1 MAQRA
6 KFVPENKEL
15 ISNSDEAASVPISKT
30 IAHFK
35 KNLNFEIF
43 NKQETD
49 KPLGD
54 ASVCRFWPRPYCAP
68 PDFWP
73 RPLQSL
79 GDARGSL
86 INDDEE
92 FFIRYSISELYL

>member
-15 ISNSDEAASVPISKT
+15 ISNSDEAASVPITKT

-35 KNLNFEIF
+35 KNLNFV
-43 NKQETD
+43 D

-54 ASVCRFWPRPYCAP
+54 A
-68 PDFWP
+68 
-73 RPLQSL
+73 
-79 GDARGSL
+79 RGIFS
-86 INDDEE
+86 NDDEE

>member
-15 ISNSDEAASVPISKT
+15 ISNSDEAASVSITKT

-43 NKQETD
+43 DEQETE
-49 KPLGD
+49 KPL
-54 ASVCRFWPRPYCAP
+54 V
-68 PDFWP
+68 
-73 RPLQSL
+73 
-79 GDARGSL
+79 DARGSF

-92 FFIRYSISELYL
+92 IFLR

>member
-15 ISNSDEAASVPISKT
+15 ISNSDEAASVPITKT

-49 KPLGD
+49 KPL
-54 ASVCRFWPRPYCAP
+54 C
-68 PDFWP
+68 
-73 RPLQSL
+73 
-79 GDARGSL
+79 DARGSL

-92 FFIRYSISELYL
+92 IFLR